1 MTRTQP
7 KPPSNVANLPDHW
20 RVLIVDDHELFRTGL
35 RELLSR
41 DADVE
46 VVGEAANAHD
56 AVERFRE
63 LQPNL
68 VITDISLADGDGLQ
82 IVERIKAI
90 DPNTFVL
97 VISMFDEEV
106 FADRAIAVGASGYI
120 CKQATNAELLEAL
133 RTLRRSGLYISPS
146 VTQRMVQRGTPSG
159 TALSEENLLST
170 RELQIFTMIGQGLT
184 TQQVAQRLHLSTS
197 TIETYRERIKGKL
210 NLASGAELTRRA
222 IVWLMHK
229 S

>member
-1 MTRTQP
+1 
-7 KPPSNVANLPDHW
+7 
-20 RVLIVDDHELFRTGL
+20 LIVDDHELFRTGL

-41 DADVE
+41 DPDVE
-46 VVGEAANAHD
+46 VVGEAASAQD
-56 AVERFRE
+56 ALERYRE

-68 VITDISLADGDGLQ
+68 VITDISLADGDGLHV
-82 IVERIKAI
+82 VERIKAI
-90 DPNTFVL
+90 DPETFVL
-97 VISMFDEEV
+97 VVSMFDEEV
-106 FADRAIAVGASGYI
+106 FADRAIAVGASGYV
-120 CKQATNAELLEAL
+120 CKQATNSEMLNAL
-133 RTLRRSGLYISPS
+133 RTIRRSGLYVSPA
-146 VTQRMVQRGTPSG
+146 VMQRMDKRGAASASG
-159 TALSEENLLST
+159 VAEENLLST